1 MTTDENNLLWA
12 QLTVEAL
19 RRRGIDHFVIC
30 PGSRS
35 SPLILA
41 LSQESRIVRVVHQDE
56 RGAGYFAVGYARA
69 TGIAAAVVTTSGT
82 AAVNLFP
89 AIVEA
94 SMDYLPLIAITADRP
109 PELHD
114 CGANQ
119 TIYQVRLFGDYVRT
133 FVDFPCPDDIADL
146 TVPLSEIEQALD
158 HAFGQAHTVGPIH
171 FNCHFREPL
180 TPPPEATKS
189 LAETVAGD
197 YPKLSVWLRSNSQ
210 VVSVLA
216 TPIPSG
222 SCELTP
228 SISREFPRQVTS
240 PTPSGTRP
248 DATLQQAR
256 RAQLPSGAVKPF
268 LQAVKESSH
277 GLLLIGQLRSDVE
290 RLAALELSRKL
301 NWPTL
306 ADVTSGVHDVNNR
319 QIITH
324 YDLLLASDRFGQRQ
338 APDTILHVGGRIT
351 SKRLLLFI
359 ENSRPARYLHNSGD
373 GVVFDPVR
381 CVTARTSF
389 DNAAFCRNLIR
400 EHHTDQVDPTWLEDW
415 LRAAQVAREKIV
427 GSCEGLSVLTEPM
440 LAVDL
445 SQRLDRRSGL
455 FLASSMPI
463 RDMDLFGMFEQ
474 HLPTASNRGTSGI
487 DGAIAAACGYAAGLD
502 CSVTLLIGDQAF
514 LHDLNSLSLVSKSK
528 QPVVIVVVNNNGGR
542 IFELLPISEHKH
554 ALEPM
559 FVAPHDLTFGR
570 FADGFGIPYAEAR
583 TRQAF
588 DAAYV
593 NAVTGGHS
601 MIIEATIDPATSREH
616 RSKILSAIISGLDSY

>member
-1 MTTDENNLLWA
+1 MTTDAHNLLWA

-19 RRRGIDHFVIC
+19 RRRGIDQYVIC

-41 LSQESRIVRVVHQDE
+41 LSQESRITCVVHQDE

-69 TGIAAAVVTTSGT
+69 TGKPAVVVTTSGT

-94 SMDYLPLIAITADRP
+94 SMDNLPLIAITADRP

-119 TIYQVRLFGDYVRT
+119 TIDQVRLFGDYVRA

-146 TVPLSEIEQALD
+146 TVSLAEIEQALD
-158 HAFGQAHTVGPIH
+158 HALGHAHPVGPIH
-171 FNCHFREPL
+171 LNYRFREPL
-180 TPPPEATKS
+180 TPLPEATKS
-189 LAETVAGD
+189 LAETVAED
-197 YPKLSVWLRSNSQ
+197 YPKLSVWLQSNS
-210 VVSVLA
+210 VPA
-216 TPIPSG
+216 G
-222 SCELTP
+222 
-228 SISREFPRQVTS
+228 
-240 PTPSGTRP
+240 
-248 DATLQQAR
+248 QQASNEE
-256 RAQLPSGAVKPF
+256 LPSDAIKPF
-268 LQAVKESSH
+268 LQAAKESSH
-277 GLLLIGQLRSDVE
+277 GLLLIGQLRSDGE
-290 RLAALELSRKL
+290 RLAARELSRKL
-301 NWPTL
+301 NWPTF
-306 ADVTSGVHDVNNR
+306 ADITSGVHGVDNP

-324 YDLLLASDRFGQRQ
+324 HDLLLVSDRFCKRH
-338 APDTILHVGGRIT
+338 APDTVLHVGGRIT
-351 SKRLLLFI
+351 SKRLLQFI

-373 GVVFDPVR
+373 GVTFDPVR
-381 CVTARTSF
+381 AVTWRTSI
-389 DNAAFCRNLIR
+389 DNAAFCRSLIR
-400 EHHTDQVDPTWLEDW
+400 DYHTDQVDPTWLERW

-427 GSCEGLSVLTEPM
+427 GLCEGLSVLTEPM

-445 SQRLDRRSGL
+445 SRRIDRRSGL

-463 RDMDLFGMFEQ
+463 RDMDMFGTFNQ
-474 HLPTASNRGTSGI
+474 TLPTASNRGASGI
-487 DGAIAAACGYAAGLD
+487 DGTIAAACGYATGLD

-514 LHDLNSLSLVSKSK
+514 LHDLNSLALVSKSK
-528 QPVVIVVVNNNGGR
+528 QPVVLVVVNNNGGR
-542 IFELLPISEHKH
+542 IFELLSISEHGH
-554 ALEPM
+554 ALEPL
-559 FVAPHDLTFGR
+559 FVAPHNLTFSKI
-570 FADGFGIPYAEAR
+570 ADGFGIPYAEAR

-616 RSKILSAIISGLDSY
+616 RSRILSATTSELDSY